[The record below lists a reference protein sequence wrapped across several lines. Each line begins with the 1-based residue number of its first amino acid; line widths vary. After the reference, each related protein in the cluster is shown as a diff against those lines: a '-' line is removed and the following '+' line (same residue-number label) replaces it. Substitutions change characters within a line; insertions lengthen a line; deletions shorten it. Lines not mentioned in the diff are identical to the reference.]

1 MDGILRSSSSS
12 PAGPPLAGRSP
23 DVPLA
28 TENIDDNIDGGSKQ
42 LGTDN
47 ADDPDEDSAQT
58 LAQNSGRES
67 GREGTEVPTHR
78 REKSC

>member
-1 MDGILRSSSSS
+1 MS
-12 PAGPPLAGRSP
+12 
-23 DVPLA
+23 VPLA